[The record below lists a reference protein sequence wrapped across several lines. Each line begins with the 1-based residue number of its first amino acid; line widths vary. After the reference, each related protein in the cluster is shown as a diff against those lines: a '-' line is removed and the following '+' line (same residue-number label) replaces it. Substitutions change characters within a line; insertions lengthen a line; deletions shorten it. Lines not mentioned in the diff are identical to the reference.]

1 MGEILNSVK
10 TFFSVPRPF
19 YLTLALLC
27 LLTIPSALWA
37 QTAQTTQPTQTA
49 QDEDLPAD
57 DIIAILQQNPDVLAE
72 AKAQIV
78 AQLRDRG
85 YPVTDRTLSDDRLF
99 SEIRSDDRARHIMSE
114 ELKKRGFGVEPESAQ
129 PATGQQPAAPP
140 ASQGAGRP
148 GCHCQPARC
157 RKPSARDNQKQEP
170 RPIARSIPFPE
181 PPGDARFVYPGD
193 H

>member
-10 TFFSVPRPF
+10 TFFSVSRPF

-27 LLTIPSALWA
+27 LLTIPSALLA
-37 QTAQTTQPTQTA
+37 QTAQTAPTTQTA

-99 SEIRSDDRARHIMSE
+99 SEIRSDDRARHVMSE
-114 ELKKRGFGVEPESAQ
+114 ELKKRGFGVEPENAQ

-140 ASQGAGRP
+140 ANQGAGR
-148 GCHCQPARC
+148 
-157 RKPSARDNQKQEP
+157 SAQTVRE
-170 RPIARSIPFPE
+170 R
-181 PPGDARFVYPGD
+181 
-193 H
+193 